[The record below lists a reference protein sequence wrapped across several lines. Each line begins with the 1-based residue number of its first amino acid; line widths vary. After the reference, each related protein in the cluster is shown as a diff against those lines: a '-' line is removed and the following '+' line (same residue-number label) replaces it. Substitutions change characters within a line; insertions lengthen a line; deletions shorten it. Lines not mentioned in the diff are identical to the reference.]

1 MFSRG
6 RTDSTTAY
14 ADLLVVGAQ
23 WLLLVCAAWATV
35 LVAAATLEVLT
46 RGRLAATTWVGAP
59 PRLRRALLTAVGL
72 VLVSVPGIA
81 GATTAS
87 PGGARL
93 PVPERPTGVLAPHP
107 RASAAPAGRPATEQ
121 HHGRSLVVGPGD
133 TLWGL
138 ASDALGSAAPAH
150 DVAALVSRLHARN
163 RAVIGPDA
171 DLIRPGQR
179 LVVPP
184 LPHRRSP
191 DHPAPEETP

>member
-6 RTDSTTAY
+6 RTSSTTAY

-23 WLLLVCAAWATV
+23 WLLLLCAAWAGV
-35 LVAAATLEVLT
+35 LLAAAALEVLT

-59 PRLRRALLTAVGL
+59 PRVRRALLAAVGL
-72 VLVSVPGIA
+72 VLVGVPGVA
-81 GATTAS
+81 GATPPS

-93 PVPERPTGVLAPHP
+93 PVPERPTGVLTPHP
-107 RASAAPAGRPATEQ
+107 RASAAPAARPA
-121 HHGRSLVVGPGD
+121 GRHRDTSLVVSPGD

-138 ASDALGSAAPAH
+138 ASDALGPAATDH
-150 DVAALVSRLHARN
+150 GVAVLVARLHARN
-163 RAVIGPDA
+163 RSVIGPDA
-171 DLIRPGQR
+171 DVIRPGQR

-184 LPHRRSP
+184 LPHHRSP